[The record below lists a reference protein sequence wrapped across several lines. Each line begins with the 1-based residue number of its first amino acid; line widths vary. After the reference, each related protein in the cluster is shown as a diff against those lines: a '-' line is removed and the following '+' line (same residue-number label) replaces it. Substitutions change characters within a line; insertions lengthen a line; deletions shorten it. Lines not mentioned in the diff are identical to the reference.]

1 MPTNT
6 KLQDLYPNRSGIY
19 TPLRKLTGAEIEDQI
34 EACRRLAQHHF
45 DHAEAL
51 IAYRDRVFD
60 KSRHGR

>member
-1 MPTNT
+1 MPTDT
-6 KLQDLYPNRSGIY
+6 MLQDQYPNSSGIY
-19 TPLRKLTGAEIEDQI
+19 TPLRKLTGTEIENQI
-34 EACRRLAQHHF
+34 DALRRLAQQHF